1 MSVQFIGTT
10 RNAPEADYLNLVLI
24 YQIIMNSRGDMLKD
38 RCHGVIS

>member
-24 YQIIMNSRGDMLKD
+24 YQIIMHSREDMPKD
-38 RCHGVIS
+38 LCCGVIS